1 MIVFKSHQK
10 LIGYIKIQN
19 KKRKKRVAKKSDEVS
34 WIISFTKQ
42 KGRKDSLICFNVF
55 YYVDGQTHTHM
66 VCFHVLYFA
75 FLHFQKSLGMIY
87 MLYSSWGPKNK

>member
-1 MIVFKSHQK
+1 MYLLNGQYFCCRMIVFKSHQK

-55 YYVDGQTHTHM
+55 YYVDGQTHTHTWCVFM
-66 VCFHVLYFA
+66 FYI
-75 FLHFQKSLGMIY
+75 LHFYIFKSL
-87 MLYSSWGPKNK
+87 LV